1 MKLLVAGGDPV
12 DAGKTTFA
20 VGLAARLRADG
31 SRLSV
36 FKPRAGNDR
45 WFDHDDVRRPAGDGR
60 LYGKDIDR
68 LLRAAGSDA
77 SHEQRNPIHRLWR
90 PTPDE
95 TGLLGESGRTFL
107 VDRVRSADGDEWVV
121 NGTTELPDRLRDD
134 LPLAGARRVD
144 SIRAF
149 NDAMRDLH
157 LPALDRLA
165 DDVRAAG
172 ESGVAIVESYGDVA
186 MPLRGID
193 FDAVAVVDPGRC
205 RVYGGGRWVIAR
217 ETTTGDRDEGTL
229 EVHVDRVTGML
240 DPLSTHDLR
249 RCWANHLLVEENVSP
264 RIVMALGGW
273 SSYDAIE
280 PYLAAPTEENI
291 ISSMMTVTL

>member
-45 WFDHDDVRRPAGDGR
+45 WFDHDDVRRAAGDGR

-249 RCWANHLLVEENVSP
+249 PLTGDERGDP
-264 RIVMALGGW
+264 
-273 SSYDAIE
+273 DAVASAYRE
-280 PYLAAPTEENI
+280 AYGELLAAARDR
-291 ISSMMTVTL
+291 

>member
-1 MKLLVAGGDPV
+1 VKLLVAGGDPV

-45 WFDHDDVRRPAGDGR
+45 WFDHDDVRRAAGDGR

-249 RCWANHLLVEENVSP
+249 PLTGDERGDP
-264 RIVMALGGW
+264 
-273 SSYDAIE
+273 DAVASAYRE
-280 PYLAAPTEENI
+280 AYGELLAAARDR
-291 ISSMMTVTL
+291 

>member
-45 WFDHDDVRRPAGDGR
+45 WFDHDDVRRAAGESR

-68 LLRAAGSDA
+68 LLRAADSDA
-77 SHEQRNPIHRLWR
+77 SHERRNPIHRLWR
-90 PTPDE
+90 PTPGE
-95 TGLLGESGRTFL
+95 TGVLGESGRTFL
-107 VDRVRSADGDEWVV
+107 VDRVRTAAGDEWVM
-121 NGTTELPDRLRDD
+121 NGTAEVPSRLRDD

-144 SIRAF
+144 SVRAF
-149 NDAMRDLH
+149 NDAMRELH

-165 DDVRAAG
+165 DDVRDAG
-172 ESGVAIVESYGDVA
+172 ESGVALVESYGDVA
-186 MPLRGID
+186 MPLRGVG

-205 RVYGGGRWVIAR
+205 RVYDGDRWALAR
-217 ETTTGDRDEGTL
+217 ETATGDRDEGAL
-229 EVHVDRVTGML
+229 EVHVDRVTAML

-249 RCWANHLLVEENVSP
+249 PLTGEEQGDP
-264 RIVMALGGW
+264 
-273 SSYDAIE
+273 DAVASAYRDAYGE
-280 PYLAAPTEENI
+280 LLAAARDR
-291 ISSMMTVTL
+291 

>member
-31 SRLSV
+31 SRPAV

-45 WFDHDDVRRPAGDGR
+45 WFDHDDVRRAAGEGR

-68 LLRAAGSDA
+68 LLRAVEDDA
-77 SHEQRNPIHRLWR
+77 THERRNPIHRLWR
-90 PTPDE
+90 PTPGE

-107 VDRVRSADGDEWVV
+107 VDRVRTPDGDEWVV
-121 NGTTELPDRLRDD
+121 NGTTEIPDALRDD
-134 LPLAGARRVD
+134 LPLAGASRVD
-144 SIRAF
+144 SVRAF
-149 NDAMRDLH
+149 NDAMRERH

-165 DDVRAAG
+165 GDVREAG
-172 ESGVAIVESYGDVA
+172 ESGVALVESYGDVA
-186 MPLRGID
+186 MPLRDVG

-205 RVYGGGRWVIAR
+205 RVYDGDRWALAR
-217 ETTTGDRDEGTL
+217 ETATGDRDEGTL

-240 DPLSTHDLR
+240 DPLATHGLR
-249 RCWANHLLVEENVSP
+249 PLTGEERDDP
-264 RIVMALGGW
+264 
-273 SSYDAIE
+273 DAVASAYHGAYSE
-280 PYLAAPTEENI
+280 LLAAARRR
-291 ISSMMTVTL
+291 